1 MNNDTIKLLNLE
13 GKDIDL
19 TKSHVDK
26 VNGELV
32 CTIVLNNTTKCCKEC
47 GSIAICSHG
56 YIPKRI
62 THSISTNQP
71 CILNYRARRFRCKDC
86 GKTFLEHNPFCQE
99 DEKISLYTNI
109 KIMEKLKSH
118 TSTFTS
124 VAKDLNVSIQTV
136 VNVFDN
142 YASKSRLS
150 LDEAICIDEIYTNKL
165 TKKKYSCVIMNF
177 KTKQVIDLYP
187 SRLKYDLIENFMRI
201 PLEER
206 KRVKYVII
214 DMWDTYKKVGLDVF
228 PNAIIAVDSFHVI
241 KHLNLAIDMI
251 RLRVMRKYDK
261 GHSKLENAE
270 MYYYMLKKFHYFF
283 TKNYDNIYDGD
294 IKIPKIHSSWDKHA
308 IRKYLL
314 EIDTDLNYAY
324 NLKQEYQEFNLTAK
338 YENCDEEF
346 DKLINDFRSSHLK
359 EFREFGK
366 LLNHWRVE
374 IKNSFIMIDAF
385 TIDKKTNKIIS
396 IKKRLSNG
404 PMEGCNSRIK
414 CIIKNANGYRNF
426 ERFRKRVLFSIN
438 KNAPIRSYN
447 KTKEKKDN
455 NNKKKDK

>member
-1 MNNDTIKLLNLE
+1 
-13 GKDIDL
+13 
-19 TKSHVDK
+19 
-26 VNGELV
+26 
-32 CTIVLNNTTKCCKEC
+32 
-47 GSIAICSHG
+47 
-56 YIPKRI
+56 
-62 THSISTNQP
+62 
-71 CILNYRARRFRCKDC
+71 
-86 GKTFLEHNPFCQE
+86 
-99 DEKISLYTNI
+99 
-109 KIMEKLKSH
+109 MEKLRSH

-124 VAKDLNVSIQTV
+124 VAKDFNVSVQTV

-142 YASKSRLS
+142 YASSSRLP

-187 SRLKYDLIENFMRI
+187 SRLKYDLEDNFMSI

-206 KRVKYVII
+206 KQVKYVII
-214 DMWDTYKKVGLDVF
+214 DMWDTYKQVSLGVF
-228 PNAIIAVDSFHVI
+228 PNAIVAVDSFHVI

-251 RLRVMRKYDK
+251 RLKVMRKYDK

-283 TKNYDNIYDGD
+283 TKNYDNIYDGK
-294 IKIPKIHSSWDKHA
+294 IKVHKLHTSWDKHE

-338 YENCDEEF
+338 YKTCDEEL
-346 DKLINDFRSSHLK
+346 DKLINDFRTSHLK

-366 LLNHWRVE
+366 LLNHWRTE
-374 IKNSFIMIDAF
+374 IKNSFIKIDAY
-385 TIDKKTNKIIS
+385 TTDKKTNEIIS

-404 PMEGCNSRIK
+404 PMEGGNSRIK
-414 CIIKNANGYRNF
+414 CIIKNANGYKNF
-426 ERFRKRVLFSIN
+426 DRFRKRVLFSIN
-438 KNAPIRSYN
+438 KNTPIRSNN
-447 KTKEKKDN
+447 KSKDKDN
-455 NNKKKDK
+455 DNKNKDK

>member
-1 MNNDTIKLLNLE
+1 MNYDTIKLLNLE
-13 GKDIDL
+13 DVNIDL
-19 TKSHVDK
+19 TKSHIDK
-26 VNGELV
+26 VNGNLV
-32 CTIVLNNTTKCCKEC
+32 VTVVLNNTTTSCKEC
-47 GSIAICSHG
+47 GSLSIVTKEYKI
-56 YIPKRI
+56 KKI

-71 CILNYRARRFRCKDC
+71 CILNYKARRFRCKDC
-86 GKTFLEHNPFCQE
+86 GKTFQEHNPFCQE
-99 DEKISLYTNI
+99 DEKLSLYTVI
-109 KIMEKLKSH
+109 KILEKLRSH

-124 VAKDLNVSIQTV
+124 VSKDLNISIQTV

-142 YASKSRLS
+142 YVSGTRLKF
-150 LDEAICIDEIYTNKL
+150 EEVICIDEIYTNKL
-165 TKKKYSCVIMNF
+165 TSKKYSCVVMDF

-214 DMWDTYKKVGLDVF
+214 DMWDTYKQVSLDVF

-251 RLRVMRKYDK
+251 RLKVMRKYDK

-283 TKNYDNIYDGD
+283 TKNYDKIYDGN
-294 IKIPKIHSSWDKHA
+294 IKVPKLHTSWDKHE

-314 EIDTDLNYAY
+314 SIDTDLAYAY

-338 YENCDEEF
+338 YETCDEELN
-346 DKLINDFRSSHLK
+346 KLINDFRSSHLK
-359 EFREFGK
+359 EFQEFGK

-374 IKNSFIMIDAF
+374 IKNSFI
-385 TIDKKTNKIIS
+385 TINVTIKDKDGNYKVV
-396 IKKRLSNG
+396 KKRLSNG
-404 PMEGCNSRIK
+404 LMEGCNSRIK

-426 ERFRKRVLFSIN
+426 DRFRKRVFFSIN
-438 KNAPIRSYN
+438 KNTPIKSKN
-447 KTKEKKDN
+447 K
-455 NNKKKDK
+455 NK

>member
-13 GKDIDL
+13 EKDIDL

-26 VNGELV
+26 VNGDLI
-32 CTIVLNNTTKCCKEC
+32 CTIVLNNNTKCCKFC
-47 GSIAICSHG
+47 GSIAITIKD
-56 YIPKRI
+56 YYPKKI
-62 THSISTNQP
+62 SHSISTNQP
-71 CILNYRARRFRCKDC
+71 CILNYKARRFKCKNC

-99 DEKISLYTNI
+99 DEKISLYTVI
-109 KIMEKLKSH
+109 KIMEKLRSH
-118 TSTFTS
+118 TATFTS
-124 VAKDLNVSIQTV
+124 VANDLNVSIQTV

-142 YASKSRLS
+142 YASSSRLP

-187 SRLKYDLIENFMRI
+187 SRLKLDLIDNFMRI

-214 DMWDTYKKVGLDVF
+214 DMWDTYKQVSLDVF
-228 PNAIIAVDSFHVI
+228 PNAIVAVDSFHVI

-251 RLRVMRKYDK
+251 RLKVMRKYDK

-283 TKNYDNIYDGD
+283 TKNYDKIYDGN
-294 IKIPKIHSSWDKHA
+294 IKVPKLHTSWDKHA

-314 EIDTDLNYAY
+314 EIDTDLAYAY

-338 YENCDEEF
+338 YETCDEEL
-346 DKLINDFRSSHLK
+346 DKLISDFRTSHLS

-366 LLNHWRVE
+366 LLHHWRNE
-374 IKNSFIMIDAF
+374 IKNSFIKMDAY
-385 TIDKKTNKIIS
+385 TTNKKTNEIIS

-426 ERFRKRVLFSIN
+426 DRFRKRVLFSIN
-438 KNAPIRSYN
+438 KDTPIRS
-447 KTKEKKDN
+447 
-455 NNKKKDK
+455 NNKSKNK